1 MSQNRKIGPENP
13 ICVCLSNLV
22 CTRLLLRSLST
33 RNILEVI
40 NTLGLQSHKCWSC
53 TNQIVRVL
61 TLSSSNT
68 RPPKSYVLELHESN
82 CKSTN
87 IIFFEI
93 GNGQI
98 LLLLYHIVKVDRVR
112 DRDTDSSTHTAFL
125 DPTCSTSLGWTCCRT
140 QDCL

>member
-1 MSQNRKIGPENP
+1 M
-13 ICVCLSNLV
+13 CVPFEFNMY
-22 CTRLLLRSLST
+22 
-33 RNILEVI
+33 
-40 NTLGLQSHKCWSC
+40 
-53 TNQIVRVL
+53 
-61 TLSSSNT
+61 LSSTWIAINSQHSRGHKHT

-98 LLLLYHIVKVDRVR
+98 LLLPYHIVKVDRVR